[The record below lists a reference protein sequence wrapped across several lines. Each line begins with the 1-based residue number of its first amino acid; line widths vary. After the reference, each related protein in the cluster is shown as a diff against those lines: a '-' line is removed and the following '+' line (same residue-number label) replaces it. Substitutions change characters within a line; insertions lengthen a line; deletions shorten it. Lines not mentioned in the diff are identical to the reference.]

1 MESCVRKKPANALPK
16 HRHCRA
22 GWQGRKVT
30 SEAAVRQRGR
40 ISQNQ
45 GYCDTRHQ
53 LKFHIC
59 EAQHVRRRCVSW
71 KCSSQSLHTVKIT
84 ALYTVIDRVSFGSV
98 KTSPILV
105 LAFSSHFT

>member
-40 ISQNQ
+40 LSASQA
-45 GYCDTRHQ
+45 YSAT
-53 LKFHIC
+53 
-59 EAQHVRRRCVSW
+59 RRRE
-71 KCSSQSLHTVKIT
+71 
-84 ALYTVIDRVSFGSV
+84 LYTSGTAEPRNAEARGAEVFRESC
-98 KTSPILV
+98 LRW
-105 LAFSSHFT
+105 

>member
-1 MESCVRKKPANALPK
+1 MESWVRKKPANALPI

-45 GYCDTRHQ
+45 WQCATRRHAADT
-53 LKFHIC
+53 
-59 EAQHVRRRCVSW
+59 AQAIEGSASPLQSREVRPR
-71 KCSSQSLHTVKIT
+71 
-84 ALYTVIDRVSFGSV
+84 
-98 KTSPILV
+98 
-105 LAFSSHFT
+105 

>member
-45 GYCDTRHQ
+45 GYCATRHDAADTARAAEKWRDPTQ
-53 LKFHIC
+53 SREVIPTKMF
-59 EAQHVRRRCVSW
+59 RC
-71 KCSSQSLHTVKIT
+71 
-84 ALYTVIDRVSFGSV
+84 
-98 KTSPILV
+98 
-105 LAFSSHFT
+105 

>member
-45 GYCDTRHQ
+45 GYCATRLDELDT
-53 LKFHIC
+53 
-59 EAQHVRRRCVSW
+59 AQATATPSSRALGREVVPSKTLRC
-71 KCSSQSLHTVKIT
+71 
-84 ALYTVIDRVSFGSV
+84 
-98 KTSPILV
+98 
-105 LAFSSHFT
+105 

>member
-45 GYCDTRHQ
+45 GYCATRHDAADT
-53 LKFHIC
+53 
-59 EAQHVRRRCVSW
+59 AQATEKWRDATQSREVIPTNTLRC
-71 KCSSQSLHTVKIT
+71 
-84 ALYTVIDRVSFGSV
+84 
-98 KTSPILV
+98 
-105 LAFSSHFT
+105 

>member
-16 HRHCRA
+16 HRHSRA

-45 GYCDTRHQ
+45 GYRYTRRDAAEQPRATHN
-53 LKFHIC
+53 C
-59 EAQHVRRRCVSW
+59 G
-71 KCSSQSLHTVKIT
+71 T
-84 ALYTVIDRVSFGSV
+84 APRSREVVPAET
-98 KTSPILV
+98 
-105 LAFSSHFT
+105 

>member
-45 GYCDTRHQ
+45 GFCDTRHDAADT
-53 LKFHIC
+53 
-59 EAQHVRRRCVSW
+59 AQATEKSLSHP
-71 KCSSQSLHTVKIT
+71 QSREV
-84 ALYTVIDRVSFGSV
+84 
-98 KTSPILV
+98 V
-105 LAFSSHFT
+105 LAET

>member
-16 HRHCRA
+16 HSYCRA

-59 EAQHVRRRCVSW
+59 EAQHVRRRCVS
-71 KCSSQSLHTVKIT
+71 CSW
-84 ALYTVIDRVSFGSV
+84 FSV
-98 KTSPILV
+98 KLGVSNGSTK
-105 LAFSSHFT
+105 

>member
-45 GYCDTRHQ
+45 GYCDTRHDAADT
-53 LKFHIC
+53 
-59 EAQHVRRRCVSW
+59 AQTREKSQCDTPSRDVVPGKTFRC
-71 KCSSQSLHTVKIT
+71 
-84 ALYTVIDRVSFGSV
+84 
-98 KTSPILV
+98 
-105 LAFSSHFT
+105 

>member
-45 GYCDTRHQ
+45 GYCAT
-53 LKFHIC
+53 
-59 EAQHVRRRCVSW
+59 RRRE
-71 KCSSQSLHTVKIT
+71 
-84 ALYTVIDRVSFGSV
+84 LYTTGCSDSRENATREREVF
-98 KTSPILV
+98 P
-105 LAFSSHFT
+105 

>member
-45 GYCDTRHQ
+45 GYCATR
-53 LKFHIC
+53 LD
-59 EAQHVRRRCVSW
+59 AAD
-71 KCSSQSLHTVKIT
+71 T
-84 ALYTVIDRVSFGSV
+84 ALASATKKSRAQGREVVPRKKLRY
-98 KTSPILV
+98 
-105 LAFSSHFT
+105 